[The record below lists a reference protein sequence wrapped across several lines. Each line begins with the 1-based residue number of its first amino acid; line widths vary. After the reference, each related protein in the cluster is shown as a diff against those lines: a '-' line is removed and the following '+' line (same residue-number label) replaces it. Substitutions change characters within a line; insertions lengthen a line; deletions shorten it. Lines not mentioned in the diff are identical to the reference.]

1 MATQTSIPAYKT
13 SFLSIYLHGGGC
25 DLKKKK
31 KKSEKVPWV
40 SGGPILKRRLINGV
54 LKTLKMQCI
63 CPQTTPRELL
73 IKWPS
78 LEKKGINYWIFELIV
93 SLCYGSALCSLY
105 WHMVGMQS
113 TSKLHLFFQTILW
126 GRFYCPYFTCE
137 KWDSESVSDLS
148 EDYTATKWRTQT

>member
-1 MATQTSIPAYKT
+1 MVMAAQTSIPAYKT

-54 LKTLKMQCI
+54 LKTLKMQCM

-73 IKWPS
+73 IK
-78 LEKKGINYWIFELIV
+78 
-93 SLCYGSALCSLY
+93 
-105 WHMVGMQS
+105 
-113 TSKLHLFFQTILW
+113 
-126 GRFYCPYFTCE
+126 
-137 KWDSESVSDLS
+137 
-148 EDYTATKWRTQT
+148 